1 MKKLRPEFVAAM
13 AQIVQLSS
21 DKKLSLETIEEC
33 CQRGIKRLEEAAN
46 DPKNANEYSVL
57 IIVDYDY
64 DGKEGFAYFNA
75 RIKDDFFDEP
85 TAVQSSDKPLSDSTI
100 RSANEERARL
110 LKLSIK
116 RKSAKLISG
125 AQRLKDPRYLETT
138 RAFEVLDQ
146 TRALC
151 NEITEE
157 LKMFDD
163 LEGLVKPRF
172 HQA

>member
-64 DGKEGFAYFNA
+64 DGKTLVILDKGFETRYPALTVISKISRVRMRSLLMVEAFPSSSSGSISRMIIGGVMESNCREPIFDMTYF
-75 RIKDDFFDEP
+75 
-85 TAVQSSDKPLSDSTI
+85 SS
-100 RSANEERARL
+100 RSRSSL
-110 LKLSIK
+110 
-116 RKSAKLISG
+116 
-125 AQRLKDPRYLETT
+125 
-138 RAFEVLDQ
+138 
-146 TRALC
+146 
-151 NEITEE
+151 
-157 LKMFDD
+157 
-163 LEGLVKPRF
+163 
-172 HQA
+172 